1 MSTLTGRLLRINLND
16 ASYGEEEIPRRH
28 ITRFI
33 SARGVGAKYLYDE
46 LTPAT
51 DPLSP
56 ENKLLLL
63 IGALGGTGL
72 QGFSYS

>member
-1 MSTLTGRLLRINLND
+1 MSTITGRLLRINLND
-16 ASYGEEEIPRRH
+16 ASYGEEKIPRRH

-33 SARGVGAKYLYDE
+33 SAREVGAKYLYDE
-46 LTPAT
+46 LAPAV

-63 IGALGGTGL
+63 VGALSGTGL
-72 QGFSYS
+72 QGF